1 MHDFFYERRRIMRDK
16 ISTMTHFIGAIL
28 SLIGLI
34 YLIYKGTKI
43 GNIPYLVGSLI
54 FGISMVLLYSAST
67 IYHWVRVKDKTL
79 EIFRKIDHMMIFVLI
94 AGTYTPICLVALGGV
109 FGYTLLAII
118 WTIAIVGIVLKA
130 LWKDMPRKI
139 NTAIYISMG
148 WFAIIALYHLTKSLP
163 LYGLIFLILGG
174 IAYTVG
180 GVIYG
185 GKFKIFNFKNFG
197 FHEVFHLFVLAGS
210 FFHYL
215 MVATLI

>member
-34 YLIYKGTKI
+34 YLIYKGKKI

-118 WTIAIVGIVLKA
+118 WTIAIVGIVLK
-130 LWKDMPRKI
+130 
-139 NTAIYISMG
+139 Y
-148 WFAIIALYHLTKSLP
+148 
-163 LYGLIFLILGG
+163 IFLWDGL
-174 IAYTVG
+174 
-180 GVIYG
+180 
-185 GKFKIFNFKNFG
+185 
-197 FHEVFHLFVLAGS
+197 L
-210 FFHYL
+210 
-215 MVATLI
+215 

>member
-1 MHDFFYERRRIMRDK
+1 MIFFYERRRIMRDK
-16 ISTMTHFIGAIL
+16 ISTITHFIGAIL

-34 YLIYKGTKI
+34 YLMYKGIKVGSI
-43 GNIPYLVGSLI
+43 SYLVGSLI

-67 IYHWVRVKDKTL
+67 TYHWVRVKDKTL

-94 AGTYTPICLVALGGV
+94 AGTYTPICIVALGGV
-109 FGYTLLAII
+109 FGYTLLAIV
-118 WTIAIVGIVLKA
+118 WTIAVVGIVLKA
-130 LWKDMPRKI
+130 LWKDMPRKVT
-139 NTAIYISMG
+139 TAIYISMG
-148 WFAIIALYHLTKSLP
+148 WFSVIALYHLTKSLP
-163 LYGLIFLILGG
+163 LQGLIFLILGG

-197 FHEVFHLFVLAGS
+197 FHEVFHLFVLGGS

-215 MVATLI
+215 MVATLV

>member
-1 MHDFFYERRRIMRDK
+1 MKFFYGRRKTMRDK
-16 ISTMTHFIGAIL
+16 ISTITHFIGAIL

-34 YLIYKGTKI
+34 YLIYKGIKI
-43 GNIPYLVGSLI
+43 GSISYLVGSLI

-67 IYHWVRVKDKTL
+67 TYHWVRVKDKTL

-109 FGYTLLAII
+109 FGYTLLAIV
-118 WTIAIVGIVLKA
+118 WTIALVGIVLKA
-130 LWKDMPRKI
+130 LWKDMPRKVT
-139 NTAIYISMG
+139 TAIYISMG
-148 WFAIIALYHLTKSLP
+148 WFSVIALKSLP
-163 LYGLIFLILGG
+163 LQGLIFLILGG

-197 FHEVFHLFVLAGS
+197 FHEVFHLFVLGGS

-215 MVATLI
+215 MVATLV

>member
-1 MHDFFYERRRIMRDK
+1 MRDK

-34 YLIYKGTKI
+34 YLIYKGKKI